1 MHPGVPTE
9 KAVKN
14 LLNWTHPSKT
24 MLVYLFVALAWL
36 VLLAIPGRYIVLAL
50 GLFEF
55 SKAWIGVEPK
65 RGDPAP
71 LAIKLKNLLV
81 R

>member
-1 MHPGVPTE
+1 M
-9 KAVKN
+9 KN

-24 MLVYLFVALAWL
+24 MLVYLLVVLAWL
-36 VLLAIPGRYIVLAL
+36 ILLAIPGRYIVLAL
-50 GLFEF
+50 GLYEF

-65 RGDPAP
+65 RGEDPAP
-71 LAIKLKNLLV
+71 LAVKLKNLLV